1 MLHTRRLSIA
11 PFVLPGM
18 LFCAALHGQAAL
30 AIVAGLRMLA
40 AAAGGGGAA
49 ALCGRAAGEVYDASV
64 LFSSQ
69 QKSGELI
76 KLDFKLKTCIK

>member
-1 MLHTRRLSIA
+1 VSLCCMS
-11 PFVLPGM
+11 
-18 LFCAALHGQAAL
+18 
-30 AIVAGLRMLA
+30 LRMLA

-49 ALCGRAAGEVYDASV
+49 ALCGRAADEVYDTSV

-76 KLDFKLKTCIK
+76 KLDFELKTCMK

>member
-1 MLHTRRLSIA
+1 MLCV
-11 PFVLPGM
+11 FM
-18 LFCAALHGQAAL
+18 
-30 AIVAGLRMLA
+30 GLRMLA

-49 ALCGRAAGEVYDASV
+49 VLCGRAAGEVYDKSV

-76 KLDFKLKTCIK
+76 KLDFELKTCMK